1 MPCVERSKACA
12 GGGADEGVI
21 VRRRGLC
28 GLIVSQIQRLRK
40 NGQTRQIF
48 YFFENNFKTRKKS
61 LPGAMLISNIQT
73 IHEIRNHKTATAE
86 SLISYNVFRYSFIVK
101 PY

>member
-48 YFFENNFKTRKKS
+48 YFFENNFKT
-61 LPGAMLISNIQT
+61 
-73 IHEIRNHKTATAE
+73 
-86 SLISYNVFRYSFIVK
+86 
-101 PY
+101 

>member
-61 LPGAMLISNIQT
+61 LPGAMIISNIQFLLFPVDRT
-73 IHEIRNHKTATAE
+73 IR
-86 SLISYNVFRYSFIVK
+86 VR
-101 PY
+101 

>member
-28 GLIVSQIQRLRK
+28 GLIVSQIQHLRK

-48 YFFENNFKTRKKS
+48 ISSKIISKQEKKS
-61 LPGAMLISNIQT
+61 LPGAMII
-73 IHEIRNHKTATAE
+73 
-86 SLISYNVFRYSFIVK
+86 Y
-101 PY
+101 